1 MFGFN
6 YEASPYLAHSL
17 GKKHFK
23 HKTGY
28 LIGNRI
34 FSRRNFNLQFTKLYK
49 EKLIF
54 VSGCTLEGVMLKH
67 FKHLNTIFLVKTIS
81 SAKDQEFQILAPNS
95 KTVHRSSSHS
105 SQTIDQ
111 LILI

>member
-1 MFGFN
+1 
-6 YEASPYLAHSL
+6 
-17 GKKHFK
+17 
-23 HKTGY
+23 
-28 LIGNRI
+28 
-34 FSRRNFNLQFTKLYK
+34 
-49 EKLIF
+49 
-54 VSGCTLEGVMLKH
+54 MLKH

-81 SAKDQEFQILAPNS
+81 SAKDQEFQILAPNF